1 MANLIRYYKRTSHPK
16 GFWGKLAL
24 KTMNGKRHEALPEW
38 VFAELQIKEDA
49 NMLDVGCGGGANV
62 ARLLKRCPNGKVTG
76 MDRSK
81 LALDVAHEVNY
92 REVVDKRCYIIG
104 GNINQ
109 LQCAKNLFDLVTAF
123 ETIYFWPTLEEGL
136 AEVFRVLKP
145 GGTVAIANEMDG
157 LDPYYR
163 KMEHAVGML
172 IYTIEEI
179 TESLK
184 QTGFTD
190 IHSRHDESRHFIC
203 VTARKPE

>member
-1 MANLIRYYKRTSHPK
+1 MANLIRYYWRTSHPK
-16 GFWGKLAL
+16 GFWGKRAL
-24 KTMNGKRHEALPEW
+24 KAMNGKQHEALPKW
-38 VFAELQIKEDA
+38 VLDELQISEDA
-49 NMLDVGCGGGANV
+49 NVLDVGCGGGANV
-62 ARLLKRCPNGKVTG
+62 ARLLERCPNGKVTG

-92 REVVDKRCYIIG
+92 RDVVDKRCYIIG

-109 LQCAKNLFDLVTAF
+109 LQCAKNLFDVVTAF

-145 GGTVAIANEMDG
+145 GGTCVIANEMDG

-203 VTARKPE
+203 VTARRPK